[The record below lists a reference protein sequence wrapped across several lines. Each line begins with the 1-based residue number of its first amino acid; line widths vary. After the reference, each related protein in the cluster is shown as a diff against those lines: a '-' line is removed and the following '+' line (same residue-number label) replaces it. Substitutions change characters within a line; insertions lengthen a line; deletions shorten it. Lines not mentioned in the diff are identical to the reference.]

1 MWNIPPILLADKII
15 DRAFHKAK
23 KVKNKNKKK
32 KTFGKIKTVR
42 NIINSSLQTY
52 IRSFPSFDTIHPF
65 YAELIDIIIGKE
77 KMEKSL
83 MRLEWARKKCNS
95 IARRG
100 IMKLRKEKEY
110 KEVLKEVYGRVA
122 SIIYSVDRDLKFL
135 DETRIKLNKLP
146 EVKTGL
152 ATVVIT
158 GYPNVGKS
166 SLLRNL
172 SSAKPKIASYPF
184 TTTGI
189 IIGHFYVKKRHD
201 TIKVQ
206 IIEAPGLLNRPPS
219 KRNKIEKQ
227 AIAALRYLADVAI
240 FLIDPTFNCGYEKG
254 QQENLLKKIKK
265 ELNCPIIIVENK
277 ADIHMSN
284 SPYKKISCKTGL
296 GLKGIVE
303 EISTYLEL

>member
-1 MWNIPPILLADKII
+1 MWNIPPIQSADTII
-15 DRAFHKAK
+15 DKAFHKAK

-32 KTFGKIKTVR
+32 KTIGKIKTVM
-42 NIINSSLQTY
+42 NTINSALLTY

-65 YAELIDIIIGKE
+65 YVDLIDITIGKE

-95 IARRG
+95 IAKRG
-100 IMKLRKEKEY
+100 ITELRKEREY

-122 SIIYSVDRDLKFL
+122 SVTYSVDYDLKFL
-135 DETRIKLNKLP
+135 NETRIKLNKLP

-152 ATVVIT
+152 DTIVIT

-166 SLLRNL
+166 SLLKIL

-189 IIGHFYVKKRHD
+189 IVGHFYVKKRHNR
-201 TIKVQ
+201 IKVQ
-206 IIEAPGLLNRPPS
+206 VIEAPGLLDRPPS
-219 KRNKIEKQ
+219 KRNKVEKQ
-227 AIAALRYLADVAI
+227 AIAALLYLADVAI
-240 FLIDPTFNCGYEKG
+240 FLLDPTFNCGYEKDE
-254 QQENLLKKIKK
+254 QENLLKKIKK

-284 SPYKKISCKTGL
+284 SPFKKISCKTGL
-296 GLKGIVE
+296 GLDEIVE
-303 EISTYLEL
+303 EILTYLEL